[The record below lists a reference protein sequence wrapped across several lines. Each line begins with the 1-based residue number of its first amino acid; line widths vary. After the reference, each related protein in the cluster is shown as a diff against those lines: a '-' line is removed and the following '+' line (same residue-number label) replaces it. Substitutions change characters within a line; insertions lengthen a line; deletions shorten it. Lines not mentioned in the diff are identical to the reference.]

1 MMNLND
7 QFKLRTFLLFVIPL
21 VFLLSGCGSETPP
34 RPAQPVSAPAIAAGD
49 VENGRDLFMGY
60 VHFQNGGP
68 PCMGCHSVGNNGLL
82 GGGAMGPDLT
92 NVSTEMNQTSLVSIL
107 SNFGPNISPV
117 MEPIY
122 TEHPLTVSEQADL
135 IAFLIASE
143 GQTETDR
150 ELIVVGISMAGF
162 VAGTVLL
169 GIIYRGRMRGARRP
183 LVNKAQKEL
192 L

>member
-1 MMNLND
+1 MMNLNNK
-7 QFKLRTFLLFVIPL
+7 FKMRTSLPVVIIITFLLF
-21 VFLLSGCGSETPP
+21 GCSSEPAT

-60 VHFQNGGP
+60 VHFQNDGP

-92 NVSTEMNQTSLVSIL
+92 DVSVTMTQTAIVSVL
-107 SNFGPNISPV
+107 SNFGPEISPV

-122 TEHPLTVSEQADL
+122 TKHPLTISEQADL
-135 IAFLIASE
+135 IAFLNASV
-143 GQTETDR
+143 GQPETDK
-150 ELIVVGISMAGF
+150 ELIVVGISLAGS
-162 VAGTVLL
+162 VGAAILL
-169 GIIYRGRMRGARRP
+169 GIIYRGRLRGARGP
-183 LVNKAQKEL
+183 LVKKAQKEL